1 LVKQLRKQGD
11 DLTQT
16 AGNLSRTEKDE
27 VEKIVADLERKTG
40 RVFKVGDNII
50 GKVVQKVRPGTNGKI
65 AVIGRRML
73 GHVED
78 VAAALKAEGK
88 QVEIFSELDQKN
100 NLFNIDGVNKS
111 WDDIADDFKNTNGQY
126 QTSNGKILESEL
138 PKTMMYK
145 ANKIWVDKLKA
156 QGYTVI
162 DMGYP
167 VGQSLP
173 QSVFYNMELS
183 NLFP

>member
-1 LVKQLRKQGD
+1 
-11 DLTQT
+11 
-16 AGNLSRTEKDE
+16 
-27 VEKIVADLERKTG
+27 
-40 RVFKVGDNII
+40 
-50 GKVVQKVRPGTNGKI
+50 
-65 AVIGRRML
+65 
-73 GHVED
+73 
-78 VAAALKAEGK
+78 
-88 QVEIFSELDQKN
+88 
-100 NLFNIDGVNKS
+100 
-111 WDDIADDFKNTNGQY
+111 
-126 QTSNGKILESEL
+126 
-138 PKTMMYK
+138 MYK